1 MTAKQAET
9 QNAECRMQKY
19 SAKRHTNF
27 PTPQKPHMHTHHY
40 NQSKQKKP
48 TTHAPSRSSKTQPV
62 SHTNTHKPQSY
73 TASIANLDQ
82 RILDAAL
89 SAGMPFHTF
98 AHERLC
104 VSLSLPP
111 KRRCAGSLPHLT
123 SVPRFRLFKWGGKRE
138 RRRVRGKMS
147 SGLAL
152 VPVVAG

>member
-1 MTAKQAET
+1 M
-9 QNAECRMQKY
+9 QNAEGQCEKAQ
-19 SAKRHTNF
+19 TF
-27 PTPQKPHMHTHHY
+27 PHPNSHICISLTITHP
-40 NQSKQKKP
+40 SKK
-48 TTHAPSRSSKTQPV
+48 THNPCPSRNSRTQPCFA
-62 SHTNTHKPQSY
+62 HDTQ
-73 TASIANLDQ
+73 ASKLHSKHRESRSA
-82 RILDAAL
+82 ILDAAL

-123 SVPRFRLFKWGGKRE
+123 SVPRFRLFKWGGRRE